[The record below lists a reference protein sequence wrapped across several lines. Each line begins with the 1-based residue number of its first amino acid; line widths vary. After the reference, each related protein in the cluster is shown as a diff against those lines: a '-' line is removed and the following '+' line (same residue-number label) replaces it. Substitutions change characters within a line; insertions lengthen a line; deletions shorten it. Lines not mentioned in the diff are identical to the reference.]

1 MSVVPLHKTRRNG
14 AVVELVAAPAIVPRE
29 DAALVA
35 ALTSDDPTARAEIF
49 DRYAPQVQRVLARV
63 LGHDSELADLL
74 HEVFVRALTQIDRLD
89 DPSALKAWLTSI
101 AVFTAREHI
110 RRRMRGRW
118 LRFFASED
126 LPDIPFLAAGEEVR
140 ESLRATYA
148 VLDRLGVD
156 DRIAFSLRFIEG
168 LDLGEVAAACCVS
181 LNTIKRRLARAEK
194 RFLALAQREPS
205 LHDWLE
211 GGTRCERT

>member
-1 MSVVPLHKTRRNG
+1 MSVVPLTRPRDRG
-14 AVVELVAAPAIVPRE
+14 FPARVPLLSRRDDATLVSALQSGQPA
-29 DAALVA
+29 
-35 ALTSDDPTARAEIF
+35 ARAELF
-49 DRYAPQVQRVLARV
+49 DRYAPHAQRVLTRV
-63 LGHDSELADLL
+63 LGHDGEIADLL
-74 HEVFVRALTQIDRLD
+74 HDVFARALTQIDRLE
-89 DPSALKAWLTSI
+89 DPTALKAWLTAI

-110 RRRMRGRW
+110 RRRVRTRW

-126 LPDIPFLAAGEEVR
+126 LPDLPASVAGEEVR
-140 ESLRATYA
+140 ESLRRTYA

-168 LDLGEVAAACCVS
+168 LDLGDVAAACGVS

-194 RFLALAQREPS
+194 RFVALARGEPA

-211 GGTRCERT
+211 GGTRCAGT

>member
-1 MSVVPLHKTRRNG
+1 MR
-14 AVVELVAAPAIVPRE
+14 
-29 DAALVA
+29 DA
-35 ALTSDDPTARAEIF
+35 
-49 DRYAPQVQRVLARV
+49 
-63 LGHDSELADLL
+63 ELADLL
-74 HEVFVRALTQIDRLD
+74 HEVFARALAQIDSLE
-89 DPSALKAWLTSI
+89 DPAALKWWLTTI

-126 LPDIPFLAAGEEVR
+126 LPDLPVAGADEEVR
-140 ESLRATYA
+140 ESLRMTYA

-168 LDLGEVAAACCVS
+168 LDLAEVAAACGVS

-194 RFLALAQREPS
+194 RFVALARREPA

-211 GGTRCERT
+211 RGTRCQQT

>member
-1 MSVVPLHKTRRNG
+1 MSVVLFKPNRDHEAARAGG
-14 AVVELVAAPAIVPRE
+14 ALPTSGDEV
-29 DAALVA
+29 ALVS
-35 ALTSDDPTARAEIF
+35 ALVRGDPAARAELF
-49 DRYAPQVQRVLARV
+49 DRHAPHAQRVLARV
-63 LGHDSELADLL
+63 LGHDAELADLL
-74 HEVFVRALTQIDRLD
+74 HEVFARALAQIESLE
-89 DPSALKAWLTSI
+89 DPAALKWWLTTI

-126 LPDIPFLAAGEEVR
+126 LPDLPVTGADEEVR
-140 ESLRATYA
+140 ESLRRTYA
-148 VLDRLGVD
+148 VLDRLSVD

-168 LDLGEVAAACCVS
+168 LDFAEVAAACGVS

-194 RFLALAQREPS
+194 RFVALARREPA

-211 GGTRCERT
+211 RGTRCQQT

>member
-1 MSVVPLHKTRRNG
+1 MSVVLFKRNRDHEAARDGG
-14 AVVELVAAPAIVPRE
+14 ALPTSGDDV
-29 DAALVA
+29 ALVS
-35 ALTSDDPTARAEIF
+35 ALVRGDPAARAELF
-49 DRYAPQVQRVLARV
+49 DRHASHAQRVLARV
-63 LGHDSELADLL
+63 LGHDAELADLL
-74 HEVFVRALTQIDRLD
+74 HEVFARVLAQIESLE
-89 DPSALKAWLTSI
+89 DPAALKWWLTTI

-126 LPDIPFLAAGEEVR
+126 LPDLPVAGADEEVR
-140 ESLRATYA
+140 ESLRRTYA

-168 LDLGEVAAACCVS
+168 LDFAEVAAACGVS

-194 RFLALAQREPS
+194 RFVALARREPA

-211 GGTRCERT
+211 RGTRCQQT